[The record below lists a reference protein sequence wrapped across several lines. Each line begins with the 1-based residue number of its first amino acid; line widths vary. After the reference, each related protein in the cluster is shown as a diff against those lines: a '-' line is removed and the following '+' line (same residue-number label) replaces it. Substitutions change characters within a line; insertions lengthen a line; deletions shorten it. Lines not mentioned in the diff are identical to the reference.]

1 MPCTGLPPRP
11 LLRIRFIITWY
22 IFLRPN
28 DQFPAVE
35 IGSLSEHKMSAK
47 EQMIRKL
54 NDHAVE
60 VSLPSR
66 LGYER
71 IAMDCSA
78 SFARMAGF
86 APERIED
93 LKTAVAE
100 ACLNAIEHGNK
111 DHPDTRVLVTMNFK
125 DDKFSVSVKDGG
137 DGMPPPPQDKT
148 VMQSIENLE
157 PPKGLGTYLIK
168 QLVDEVEFNKMT
180 KDGHTVKMVIKLN
193 N

>member
-1 MPCTGLPPRP
+1 MLER
-11 LLRIRFIITWY
+11 
-22 IFLRPN
+22 
-28 DQFPAVE
+28 
-35 IGSLSEHKMSAK
+35 KMSAK
-47 EQMIRKL
+47 EQMIRRL
-54 NDHAVE
+54 NNRSVE

-78 SFARMAGF
+78 SFAKMVGF

-111 DHPDTRVLVTMNFK
+111 SHPDTRVLVTMNFK
-125 DDKFSVSVKDGG
+125 DDRFSVSVKDGG
-137 DGMPPPPQDKT
+137 NGIPRLPKDKA
-148 VMQSIENLE
+148 VMRSIEKLE

-168 QLVDEVEFNKMT
+168 QLVDEVEFNNMT
-180 KDGHTVKMVIKLN
+180 KDGHAVKMVIKLTN
-193 N
+193 

>member
-1 MPCTGLPPRP
+1 MSQP
-11 LLRIRFIITWY
+11 
-22 IFLRPN
+22 
-28 DQFPAVE
+28 Q
-35 IGSLSEHKMSAK
+35 SEKMFK
-47 EQMIRKL
+47 EASEKTTTLIRKL

-125 DDKFSVSVKDGG
+125 DDRFSVSVKDNGK
-137 DGMPPPPQDKT
+137 GMPPPPQDKT

>member
-1 MPCTGLPPRP
+1 
-11 LLRIRFIITWY
+11 
-22 IFLRPN
+22 
-28 DQFPAVE
+28 
-35 IGSLSEHKMSAK
+35 MSAK
-47 EQMIRKL
+47 EQMIRRL
-54 NDHAVE
+54 NNRTVE

-78 SFARMAGF
+78 SFAKMAGF

-125 DDKFSVSVKDGG
+125 DDRFSVSVKDNGNG
-137 DGMPPPPQDKT
+137 IPSLPKDRA
-148 VMQSIENLE
+148 VMQSIEKLE

-168 QLVDEVEFNKMT
+168 QLVDEVEFNNMT
-180 KDGHTVKMVIKLN
+180 KDGHAVKMVIKLKN
-193 N
+193 

>member
-1 MPCTGLPPRP
+1 MLER
-11 LLRIRFIITWY
+11 
-22 IFLRPN
+22 
-28 DQFPAVE
+28 E
-35 IGSLSEHKMSAK
+35 MSAK
-47 EQMIRKL
+47 EQMIRRL
-54 NDHAVE
+54 NNRTVE

-78 SFARMAGF
+78 SFAKMAGF

-125 DDKFSVSVKDGG
+125 DDRFSVSVKDNGNG
-137 DGMPPPPQDKT
+137 IPSLPKDKA
-148 VMQSIENLE
+148 VMQSIEKLE

-168 QLVDEVEFNKMT
+168 QLVDEVEFNNMT
-180 KDGHTVKMVIKLN
+180 HDGHTVKMVIKLTN
-193 N
+193 

>member
-1 MPCTGLPPRP
+1 MLER
-11 LLRIRFIITWY
+11 
-22 IFLRPN
+22 
-28 DQFPAVE
+28 E
-35 IGSLSEHKMSAK
+35 MSAK
-47 EQMIRKL
+47 EQMIRRL
-54 NDHAVE
+54 NNRTVE

-78 SFARMAGF
+78 SFAKMAGF

-125 DDKFSVSVKDGG
+125 DDRFSVSVKDNGNG
-137 DGMPPPPQDKT
+137 IPSLPKDKA
-148 VMQSIENLE
+148 VMQSIEKLE
-157 PPKGLGTYLIK
+157 PPEGLGTYLIK
-168 QLVDEVEFNKMT
+168 QLVDEVEFNNLT
-180 KDGHTVKMVIKLN
+180 KDGHAVKMVIKLKN
-193 N
+193 